1 MNSDIE
7 FMIRLYQTYEID
19 WMGDTIRNNLT
30 RHHIV
35 KREDGGENGIS
46 NYALLTE
53 PSHHLLHYIEE
64 NYFNDYVAINDMF
77 LALNRSLEPPTKEYY
92 ERMHS
97 ILKRVKKQMKNVRR
111 GR

>member
-7 FMIRLYQTYEID
+7 FMIKIYQTYEID

-30 RHHIV
+30 RHHIM
-35 KREDGGENGIS
+35 KKEEGGENGIS

-53 PSHHLLHYIEE
+53 PSHHLLNYIEE
-64 NYFNDYVAINDMF
+64 NYYKEYLEINEMF
-77 LALNRSLEPPTKEYY
+77 LALNRSLEPPTSEYY
-92 ERMHS
+92 ERMHQ
-97 ILKRVKKQMKNVRR
+97 ILKRVKKQMKNHKR